1 MECRSMFTQRNG
13 GGSHFCQ
20 IHHEDEALSEGV
32 TRFVATGIRNGQAVV
47 VVAAPARIDRLRED
61 LADAGLF
68 SDSTLTVIDSREL
81 LARFMRQGTPDRALF
96 FAALRPV
103 LRHAAVIGTGQPRV
117 YGEMVKDLWQD
128 GNPQAASHLEGL
140 WNALLEEYHC
150 TLFCGY
156 VLDAF
161 DLRSYDGELEG
172 LCGAH
177 ADIEP
182 TQSDRK
188 VRL

>member
-32 TRFVATGIRNGQAVV
+32 T
-47 VVAAPARIDRLRED
+47 
-61 LADAGLF
+61 
-68 SDSTLTVIDSREL
+68 
-81 LARFMRQGTPDRALF
+81 
-96 FAALRPV
+96 V

-117 YGEMVKDLWQD
+117 YGEMVNDLWQD

-172 LCGAH
+172 LCGA
-177 ADIEP
+177 
-182 TQSDRK
+182 
-188 VRL
+188 